1 MPVLFTN
8 LSVTEFQIRYL
19 ALFLLFAVTDGFK
32 WFWMGR
38 PLKNIQLVLELLK
51 TPFLVLHFSY
61 YNLMT
66 FIDDVFCDIAIY
78 PDDTTFY
85 SKSDQASNLW
95 QQLELA
101 SEFEFEILWTGVGS
115 GLLVS
120 MLEKHN
126 WFCLTSLITLV

>member
-1 MPVLFTN
+1 M
-8 LSVTEFQIRYL
+8 EFQVRYL
-19 ALFLLFAVTDGFK
+19 ALFLLFSVIDSFE
-32 WFWMGR
+32 WFWIGS
-38 PLKNIQLVLELLK
+38 LHKNIQLVLELLK
-51 TPFLVLHFSY
+51 APFLVLHFSY
-61 YNLMT
+61 YTLMT

-85 SKSDQASNLW
+85 SKSDEVSNLW

-101 SEFEFEILWTGVGS
+101 SKLEFEILWTWVGS

>member
-1 MPVLFTN
+1 
-8 LSVTEFQIRYL
+8 
-19 ALFLLFAVTDGFK
+19 
-32 WFWMGR
+32 
-38 PLKNIQLVLELLK
+38 
-51 TPFLVLHFSY
+51 
-61 YNLMT
+61 MT

-126 WFCLTSLITLV
+126 WFCLTSLITLVWLMRKWMGLFLRKNQLLRC